1 MTKMTYAQAIDFAI
15 EMIHDGEANFN
26 GFTAAEYLEKLE
38 ALKAQLAKRN
48 GSGKKGMTKTQKENE
63 VIKEVILNVLADH
76 EERMTVSDMIADER
90 LNGYTNQKISA
101 LLRQLVDKEMVEKT
115 MEKRKAYFI
124 IVA

>member
-1 MTKMTYAQAIDFAI
+1 MTKMTYVQAIDFAVENI
-15 EMIHDGEANFN
+15 DNMDVI
-26 GFTAAEYLEKLE
+26 EKLE

-48 GSGKKGMTKTQKENE
+48 GGGKKGLTKTQKENE

-76 EERMTVSDMIADER
+76 AERMTVSDMIEDER
-90 LNGYTNQKISA
+90 LNGYTNQKLSA

-124 IVA
+124 IVG

>member
-1 MTKMTYAQAIDFAI
+1 MTKMTYAQAIDFAV
-15 EMIHDGEANFN
+15 EMIYNGEADFN
-26 GFTAAEYLEKLE
+26 GFTVPDYVEKLE
-38 ALKAQLAKRN
+38 ALKVQLAKRN
-48 GSGKKGMTKTQKENE
+48 GGKKGLTKTQKENE

-76 EERMTVSDMIADER
+76 AERMTVSDMIADER

-124 IVA
+124 IVG